1 MDGNHI
7 FLLHFIFFPNRAI
20 LLGSQGF
27 DVPKLSHNLE
37 QLNAA
42 KTFEPLEAVL
52 ETDIPGFLKNE
63 RENTILSVI
72 EESKK
77 QVILQLIFQTM

>member
-1 MDGNHI
+1 M
-7 FLLHFIFFPNRAI
+7 
-20 LLGSQGF
+20 
-27 DVPKLSHNLE
+27 PKLSHNLE

-77 QVILQLIFQTM
+77 QVIFSIDISDYVD